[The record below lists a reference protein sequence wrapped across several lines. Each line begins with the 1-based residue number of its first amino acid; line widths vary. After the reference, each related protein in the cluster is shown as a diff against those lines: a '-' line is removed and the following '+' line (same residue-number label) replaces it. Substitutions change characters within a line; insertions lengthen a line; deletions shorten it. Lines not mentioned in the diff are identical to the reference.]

1 MAEVYHKHL
10 LLADIAGGLR
20 DFRTDGDH
28 DAPLCDVLVVLWDG
42 DRRLGSV
49 ELTDALDALTD
60 GVPAGATALWDN
72 ATAATIERRP
82 DWQRASI
89 RRKYA

>member
-60 GVPAGATALWDN
+60 
-72 ATAATIERRP
+72 IERRP